1 MKDLLT
7 AALRSLP
14 IVLFGSAVM
23 WFGGAAEAHPHV
35 WAISKNVVVYKDGEI
50 VGLTHDWRFDE
61 GFTESVMPEFDANKD
76 GKLTKEE
83 LSGLVKLNMEALK
96 DFGFFTVARSG
107 NATVAFDKPVDFSMV
122 QDGKELVLTFT
133 ILFKEPLKPGQA
145 FSFTV
150 EDPTYFTFFTFAEK
164 NGVSLGDGAPAG
176 CAISLEKRETKSS
189 ADEKKLEDAF
199 ASELGAAGMGFGNAA
214 MAHVR
219 CGKAS

>member
-1 MKDLLT
+1 MKGSLIAGGRF
-7 AALRSLP
+7 AA
-14 IVLFGSAVM
+14 IAWFAAAVLWPAASAN
-23 WFGGAAEAHPHV
+23 AHPHV
-35 WAISKNVVVYKDGEI
+35 WAISKNMVVYKNGEI
-50 VGLTHDWRFDE
+50 VGLKHDWRFDE

-107 NATVAFDKPVDFSMV
+107 DAKVELEKPVDFSMV

-133 ILFKEPLKPGQA
+133 ILFKAPIKPGQA

-150 EDPTYFTFFTFAEK
+150 EDPTYFTFFSFAEK
-164 NGVSLGDGAPAG
+164 DAVALGDGAPAG
-176 CAISLEKRETKSS
+176 CAISLETRETQSS
-189 ADEKKLEDAF
+189 PDEKKLEDAF
-199 ASELGAAGMGFGNAA
+199 ASELGAAGMGLGNRT
-214 MAHVR
+214 MANVR